1 MSSPV
6 QKRDEKMELNE
17 NSSDSRPVFF
27 FDIDNC
33 VCVYPENATDTTWL
47 S

>member
-1 MSSPV
+1 MAA
-6 QKRDEKMELNE
+6 NGAHG
-17 NSSDSRPVFF
+17 DSRPVFF

-33 VCVYPENATDTTWL
+33 VRFKMAEIRYFR